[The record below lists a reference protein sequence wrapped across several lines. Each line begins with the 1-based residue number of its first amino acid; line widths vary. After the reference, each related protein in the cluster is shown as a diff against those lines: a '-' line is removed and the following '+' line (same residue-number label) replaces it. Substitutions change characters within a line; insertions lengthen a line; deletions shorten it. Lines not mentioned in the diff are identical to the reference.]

1 MRHVPGS
8 VLFVLTAMLSVALMG
23 SVSRAEG
30 VRVPNAFMTGQQY
43 LALSASSR
51 ATYIMGL
58 LDGIF
63 VGPLFGAS
71 EARVLAVQTCLQGR
85 NNVQIAAILS
95 KYIQDKP
102 ERWHEGANTL
112 FYSRMVELCPEIIL
126 GAQ

>member
-1 MRHVPGS
+1 
-8 VLFVLTAMLSVALMG
+8 MG

-30 VRVPNAFMTGQQY
+30 VWVPNAFMTGQEY
-43 LALSASSR
+43 LALSESSR
-51 ATYIMGL
+51 TAYVMGL

-71 EARVLAVQTCLQGR
+71 EARVKALQNCLQEH

-102 ERWHEGANTL
+102 ERWHDGAHVL
-112 FYSRMVELCPEIIL
+112 FYSRMVELCP
-126 GAQ
+126 GVKPK